1 MVDSPGDRSD
11 DGGDNV
17 NEHTLARPPRGVR
30 SMPRVASACIPQPL
44 PLLLL
49 LLLLLISS
57 FRCAARADGVGSV
70 TIVTVASDTRDASA
84 LLASAP
90 LAGIDIVVLG
100 EGVAMPWPTG
110 LRTKIILVRDFV
122 RTSQLAD
129 EDLIVFVDAWDTM
142 VLADS
147 AATLIQAFRQAEEQT
162 GRPIIFAPEE
172 FCWPQDEES
181 KGTLCAFFD
190 SVAPPQYK
198 RRYLNSG
205 LCVDSPP
212 THTHTTTTHPTPA
225 RPHVLDHFHS

>member
-1 MVDSPGDRSD
+1 
-11 DGGDNV
+11 
-17 NEHTLARPPRGVR
+17 
-30 SMPRVASACIPQPL
+30 
-44 PLLLL
+44 
-49 LLLLLISS
+49 
-57 FRCAARADGVGSV
+57 
-70 TIVTVASDTRDASA
+70 
-84 LLASAP
+84 
-90 LAGIDIVVLG
+90 
-100 EGVAMPWPTG
+100 MPWPTG

-181 KGTLCAFFD
+181 KDTLCAFFD

-205 LCVDSPP
+205 LCVDSTQPP
-212 THTHTTTTHPTPA
+212 PPPDPQRTNH
-225 RPHVLDHFHS
+225 